1 MHPPDVPF
9 TSCEDGTHSHA
20 YGGYILPGLG
30 LLLFLVPKPNY
41 SNLKQALVSF
51 RRSVVS
57 EGNSF
62 SLGVSK
68 MSFYAHFNTSAC
80 IIV

>member
-9 TSCEDGTHSHA
+9 TSCEDGTHTLMV
-20 YGGYILPGLG
+20 GYILPGLG
-30 LLLFLVPKPNY
+30 LLRFLVLNLT

-80 IIV
+80 ECF